1 MAAVFLFFH
10 LYRTF
15 AVHKISMPGT
25 KASSFKIIFRSI
37 LRRVENLIFLL
48 KDKLNERNFI
58 YVASVLVAVSCA
70 FAVIILKSFAHNI
83 FLWANDIN
91 KFLKLPYINS
101 LLPIAGILLTVFVIR
116 NFLHNHLEKGS
127 SKILYAIARKGGIV
141 PKKQMYAQIVTSSLT
156 VGLGGSAGLE
166 SPIVITGAAFGSNF
180 AQKYHLSQKDR
191 ILLLACGVAAGISSA
206 FNAPIAGVL
215 FAIEVVLTDVSISAF
230 IPIMISAATGVLV
243 SKMSLSNDVILN
255 FEQTLKFDY
264 HNTPFYILLGLL
276 AGLISIYH
284 ARNFQKVE
292 KFFGSFKNKGYRR
305 ALFGASILAIM
316 IFFFPTLFGEGY
328 ESIKTL
334 ASKNPGILLDNT
346 MLEQFKS
353 EWILLAFVG
362 VTMLL
367 KAFATGLTLGSGG
380 NGGNFA
386 PSLFVGSYLGFFVS
400 KIVNLLNFT
409 NPLPIANFTIVG
421 MAGIL
426 SGLFHAPLTA
436 IFLIGEITGGYDLMV
451 PLMIVSSV
459 SYAVSKQFEK
469 HSMDVKALADKG
481 EVNTSDKDKNIVQSI
496 NFYNLVQQKFKT
508 ITPGNPLEDVIEIF
522 STSGQ
527 KVIPVI
533 DKDKNLV
540 GIIDF
545 EEVKAL
551 IFNPYRVK
559 FMTLDEIISQPKELI
574 LFEDR
579 PEKIMKLF
587 EASKASILPVIY
599 KGKYFGFLSKIDIL
613 ESYRQRL
620 KEMVIE

>member
-1 MAAVFLFFH
+1 MS
-10 LYRTF
+10 
-15 AVHKISMPGT
+15 KN
-25 KASSFKIIFRSI
+25 KASSFKIIFRSVF
-37 LRRVENLIFLL
+37 RRAENLIFLL
-48 KDKLNERNFI
+48 KDRISERNFI
-58 YVASVLVAVSCA
+58 YFASVLVAITCS
-70 FAVIILKSFAHNI
+70 FAVIILKGFAHNI

-91 KFLKLPYINS
+91 VYLKLPYINS
-101 LLPIAGILLTVFVIR
+101 LLPIAGILLTVFVVR
-116 NFLHNHLEKGS
+116 NFLGNSLEKGS
-127 SKILYAIARKGGIV
+127 SKILYAVARKGGIV
-141 PKKQMYAQIVTSSLT
+141 PKKQMYAQIITSSLT

-191 ILLLACGVAAGISSA
+191 ILLLACGVAAGIGAA

-230 IPIMISAATGVLV
+230 IPIIISAATGALI
-243 SKMSLSNDVILN
+243 SKVSLSSDTILN

-264 HNTPFYILLGLL
+264 HNTPYYILLGIL
-276 AGLISIYH
+276 AGLASIYH

-292 KFFGSFKNKGYRR
+292 KFFGTFKNKGYRR
-305 ALFGASILAIM
+305 ALFGATILAVL

-328 ESIKTL
+328 ESIKIL
-334 ASKNPGILLDNT
+334 ASKNPGVLMDNT

-353 EWILLAFVG
+353 EWVLLAFVG

-386 PSLFVGSYLGFFVS
+386 PSLFVGSYLGFFVA
-400 KIVNLLNFT
+400 KTVNLLNFT
-409 NPLPIANFTIVG
+409 HYLPIANFTIVG

-481 EVNTSDKDKNIVQSI
+481 DVFTSDKDKNILQSI
-496 NFYNLVQQKFKT
+496 NFYKLVQQNYKT
-508 ITPGNPLEDVIEIF
+508 LSPESSIESIVDIF
-522 STSGQ
+522 STTEQ
-527 KVIPVI
+527 KIIPII
-533 DKDKNLV
+533 DNHKNLV
-540 GIIDF
+540 GIVDF
-545 EEVKAL
+545 EEVKAF
-551 IFNPYRVK
+551 IFNPLKIK
-559 FMTLDEIISQPKELI
+559 FMTITEVLHQPKELI
-574 LFEDR
+574 LFEDK
-579 PEKIMKLF
+579 PEKIMALF
-587 EASKASILPVIY
+587 EKSKTSILPVIH

-613 ESYRQRL
+613 ENYRQRL
-620 KEMVIE
+620 KEMIID